1 MTKQEAPF
9 ADNTSPRR
17 STGIGRFLLVFLWRL
32 LLLGVGGGLAWVF
45 GLVLAGVFPDLTP
58 EVPLV
63 VKVLRRAK
71 SETLTASSTFKPSQS
86 SPAVTSASPPA
97 KLSAEQRRQLQAEL
111 QQLQAD
117 LQALRDRTTKLE
129 NQAGRPQAGRQN
141 SAEPL
146 AARLQEI
153 SQQLQSDRVPNP
165 NQVTAASKVSA
176 PSDAL
181 KVTLPSDRLFEARDS
196 VLLPQAPVLLDT
208 VIADLQNY
216 PGATIQIAAHTDDR
230 GDATDNRE
238 LSFRRAQAA
247 EQYLLTA
254 LKKKY
259 HMIAVGYGGTFPLVE
274 NNSDTN
280 RQRNRRIEIAIIS
293 P

>member
-9 ADNTSPRR
+9 ADNTSRR
-17 STGIGRFLLVFLWRL
+17 QSRGIGRFLLVFLWRL
-32 LLLGVGGGLAWVF
+32 LLLGVGGGLAWLF

-71 SETLTASSTFKPSQS
+71 SETSTASSTFKPS
-86 SPAVTSASPPA
+86 PAATSTSPPV

-117 LQALRDRTTKLE
+117 LQTLRDRTTKLE
-129 NQAGRPQAGRQN
+129 TQAGRPQAGRQD
-141 SAEPL
+141 STEPI

-153 SQQLQSDRVPNP
+153 SQQLQGDRVPDP
-165 NQVTAASKVSA
+165 NQLTAASRVPT

-181 KVTLPSDRLFEARDS
+181 KVTLPSDRLFKESDS
-196 VLLPQAPVLLDT
+196 VLLPQAPVILDT

-216 PGATIQIAAHTDDR
+216 PGATIQIAAHTDDM
-230 GDATDNRE
+230 GEATDNRE

-259 HMIAVGYGGTFPLVE
+259 HMIVVGYGETFPLVE

>member
-9 ADNTSPRR
+9 ADNTSPRQ
-17 STGIGRFLLVFLWRL
+17 STGIGRFLLVLLWRV
-32 LLLGVGGGLAWVF
+32 LLLGVGGGLAWLF

-71 SETLTASSTFKPSQS
+71 LETSTASSTFKP
-86 SPAVTSASPPA
+86 SPAVTSASPPVE
-97 KLSAEQRRQLQAEL
+97 LSAEQRRQLEAEL
-111 QQLQAD
+111 QQLQAQ

-129 NQAGRPQAGRQN
+129 TQVGRQ
-141 SAEPL
+141 SSSEPL

-153 SQQLQSDRVPNP
+153 SQQLQGDRVPNS
-165 NQVTAASKVSA
+165 NQVTTASRVSL

-181 KVTLPSDRLFEARDS
+181 KVTLPSDLLFKDSDS
-196 VLLPQAPVLLDT
+196 VLLPQAPVILDN
-208 VIADLQNY
+208 VIADLRNY
-216 PGATIQIAAHTDDR
+216 PGATIQIAAHTDDN
-230 GDATDNRE
+230 GEATDNQA

-247 EQYLLTA
+247 EQYLFTA
-254 LKKKY
+254 LEKKY
-259 HMIAVGYGGTFPLVE
+259 RMIVVGYGESFSLVE

-280 RQRNRRIEIAIIS
+280 RQRNRRIEIAIIN

>member
-9 ADNTSPRR
+9 ADNTSPRQ
-17 STGIGRFLLVFLWRL
+17 STGIGRFLLVLLWRV
-32 LLLGVGGGLAWVF
+32 LLLGVGGGLAWLF

-71 SETLTASSTFKPSQS
+71 LETSTASSTFKPS
-86 SPAVTSASPPA
+86 PAVTSVSPPVE
-97 KLSAEQRRQLQAEL
+97 LSAEQRRQLEAEL
-111 QQLQAD
+111 QQLQAQ

-129 NQAGRPQAGRQN
+129 TQVGRQ
-141 SAEPL
+141 SSSEPL

-153 SQQLQSDRVPNP
+153 SQQLQGDRVPNS
-165 NQVTAASKVSA
+165 NQVTTASRVSL

-181 KVTLPSDRLFEARDS
+181 KATLPSDLLFKDSDS
-196 VLLPQAPVLLDT
+196 VLLPQAPVILDN
-208 VIADLQNY
+208 VIADLRNY
-216 PGATIQIAAHTDDR
+216 PGATIQIAAHTDDV
-230 GDATDNRE
+230 GESTDNQA

-247 EQYLLTA
+247 EQYLFTA
-254 LKKKY
+254 LEKKY
-259 HMIAVGYGGTFPLVE
+259 RMIVVGYGETFPLVE

-280 RQRNRRIEIAIIS
+280 RQRNRRIEIAIIN

>member
-9 ADNTSPRR
+9 ADNTSPRQ
-17 STGIGRFLLVFLWRL
+17 STGIGRFLLVLLWRV
-32 LLLGVGGGLAWVF
+32 LLLGVGGGLAWLF

-71 SETLTASSTFKPSQS
+71 LETSTASSTFKP
-86 SPAVTSASPPA
+86 SPAVTSASPPVE
-97 KLSAEQRRQLQAEL
+97 LSAEQRRQLEAEL
-111 QQLQAD
+111 QQLQAQ

-129 NQAGRPQAGRQN
+129 TQVGRQ
-141 SAEPL
+141 SSSEPL

-153 SQQLQSDRVPNP
+153 SQQLQGDRVPNS
-165 NQVTAASKVSA
+165 NQVTNASRVSV

-181 KVTLPSDRLFEARDS
+181 KVTLPSDLLFKDSDS
-196 VLLPQAPVLLDT
+196 VLLPQAPVILDN
-208 VIADLQNY
+208 VIADLRNY
-216 PGATIQIAAHTDDR
+216 PGATIQIAAHTDDV
-230 GDATDNRE
+230 GESTDNQA

-247 EQYLLTA
+247 EQYLFTA
-254 LKKKY
+254 LEKKY
-259 HMIAVGYGGTFPLVE
+259 RMIVVGYGETFPLVE

-280 RQRNRRIEIAIIS
+280 RQRNRRIEIAIIN

>member
-9 ADNTSPRR
+9 ADNTSPRQ
-17 STGIGRFLLVFLWRL
+17 STGIGRFLLVLLWRV
-32 LLLGVGGGLAWVF
+32 LLLGVGGGLAWLF

-71 SETLTASSTFKPSQS
+71 LETSTASSTFKP
-86 SPAVTSASPPA
+86 SPAVTSASPPVE
-97 KLSAEQRRQLQAEL
+97 LSAEQRRQLQAEL
-111 QQLQAD
+111 QQLQAQ

-129 NQAGRPQAGRQN
+129 TQVGRQ
-141 SAEPL
+141 SSTEPL

-153 SQQLQSDRVPNP
+153 SQQLQGDRVPYS
-165 NQVTAASKVSA
+165 NQVTTASRVPI

-181 KVTLPSDRLFEARDS
+181 KVTLPNDLLFKDSDS
-196 VLLPQAPVLLDT
+196 VLLPQAPVILDNI
-208 VIADLQNY
+208 IADLRNY
-216 PGATIQIAAHTDDR
+216 PGATIQIAAHTDDV
-230 GDATDNRE
+230 GEATDNQA

-247 EQYLLTA
+247 EQYLFTA
-254 LKKKY
+254 LEKKY
-259 HMIAVGYGGTFPLVE
+259 HMIVVGYGETFPLVE

-280 RQRNRRIEIAIIS
+280 RQRNRRIEIAIIN

>member
-9 ADNTSPRR
+9 ADNTSPRQ
-17 STGIGRFLLVFLWRL
+17 STGIGRFLLVLLWRV
-32 LLLGVGGGLAWVF
+32 LLLGVGGGLAWLF

-71 SETLTASSTFKPSQS
+71 LETSTASSTFKPS
-86 SPAVTSASPPA
+86 PAVTSASPSVE
-97 KLSAEQRRQLQAEL
+97 LSAEQRRQLQAEL
-111 QQLQAD
+111 QQLQAQ

-129 NQAGRPQAGRQN
+129 TQVGRQ
-141 SAEPL
+141 SSTEPL

-153 SQQLQSDRVPNP
+153 SQQLQGDRVPYS
-165 NQVTAASKVSA
+165 NQVTTASRVSL
-176 PSDAL
+176 PSDVL
-181 KVTLPSDRLFEARDS
+181 KVTLPSDLLFKDS
-196 VLLPQAPVLLDT
+196 DSILLPQAPVILDN
-208 VIADLQNY
+208 VIADLRNY
-216 PGATIQIAAHTDDR
+216 PGATIQIAAHTDDV
-230 GDATDNRE
+230 GEATDNRV

-247 EQYLLTA
+247 EQYLFTA
-254 LKKKY
+254 LEKKY
-259 HMIAVGYGGTFPLVE
+259 HMIVVGYGETFPLVE

-280 RQRNRRIEIAIIS
+280 RQRNRRIEIAIIN

>member
-9 ADNTSPRR
+9 ADNTSPRQ

-32 LLLGVGGGLAWVF
+32 LLLGVGSGLAWLF

-58 EVPLV
+58 DVPLV

-71 SETLTASSTFKPSQS
+71 SETSTSSTFKPS
-86 SPAVTSASPPA
+86 PVTSASPPVE
-97 KLSAEQRRQLQAEL
+97 LSADQRRQLQAEL

-129 NQAGRPQAGRQN
+129 TQIGRQ
-141 SAEPL
+141 SSTEPL

-153 SQQLQSDRVPNP
+153 SQQLQGDRVPNP
-165 NQVTAASKVSA
+165 NQLTAASRVSL

-181 KVTLPSDRLFEARDS
+181 KVTLPSDLLFKDSDS
-196 VLLPQAPVLLDT
+196 VLLPQAPAILDN
-208 VIADLQNY
+208 VIADLRNY
-216 PGATIQIAAHTDDR
+216 PGATIQIAAHTDDI
-230 GDATDNRE
+230 GEATDNRE

-247 EQYLLTA
+247 EQYLFTA
-254 LKKKY
+254 LEKKY
-259 HMIAVGYGGTFPLVE
+259 HMIVVGCGETFPLVE
-274 NNSDTN
+274 NNSDIN
-280 RQRNRRIEIAIIS
+280 RQRNRRIEIAIIN

>member
-1 MTKQEAPF
+1 MGKRVTKQEAPF
-9 ADNTSPRR
+9 ADNSSPRQ

-32 LLLGVGGGLAWVF
+32 LLLGVGGGLAWLF

-71 SETLTASSTFKPSQS
+71 PETSTASSTFKPSS
-86 SPAVTSASPPA
+86 AVTSASPPVE
-97 KLSAEQRRQLQAEL
+97 LSAEQRRQLQAEL

-117 LQALRDRTTKLE
+117 LQALRDRTSKLE
-129 NQAGRPQAGRQN
+129 TQVGRD
-141 SAEPL
+141 STEPL

-153 SQQLQSDRVPNP
+153 SQELQGDPNP
-165 NQVTAASKVSA
+165 SQLTAASMVST

-181 KVTLPSDRLFEARDS
+181 KVTLPNDLLFKDSDS
-196 VLLPQAPVLLDT
+196 VLLPQAPVILDN
-208 VIADLQNY
+208 VIADLRNY
-216 PGATIQIAAHTDDR
+216 PGATIQIAAHTDDM
-230 GDATDNRE
+230 GEATDNRE

-247 EQYLLTA
+247 EQYLFTA
-254 LKKKY
+254 LEKKF
-259 HMIAVGYGGTFPLVE
+259 HMIVVGYGETFPLVE